1 MAIYYCE
8 ECDSYKD
15 GDYDLCVKHPTDPT
29 ATICEECATELEG
42 ESEGDPDIA
51 ESMARFK
58 AYIKGKEIIR
68 VQSKRH

>member
-15 GDYDLCVKHPTDPT
+15 GDCDPCVEHPTDPT
-29 ATICEECATELEG
+29 ATICEECADNL
-42 ESEGDPDIA
+42 EGDPDIA

-58 AYIKGKEIIR
+58 ASMKGKEVKR
-68 VQSKRH
+68 V